1 MRLAKVAVFGC
12 LLATPGA
19 AAAAFNVT
27 QLTMT
32 TGCGSN
38 PPIISADGQRLAFGS
53 GCTLAGAPANPVG
66 DFFIVDI
73 ATAAFTPITNT
84 QNCFNGALAMSADG
98 QRLAFTSACDLTGT
112 NTRQQSFLYAY
123 DIAAGP
129 LRQISTV
136 PSCVLGSLTIDGDGS
151 RIAFT
156 TACHPTQASDSTSGI
171 YLYDAGAD
179 AVTAAVPSS
188 GCSAGFHM
196 APAISADGARIAF
209 ASNCDLLDNA
219 DNGSEIYVF
228 DVATEMV
235 RQITHTTGSCGAMR
249 PTINADGTRI
259 AFDAPCDGLKGFA
272 DNREIFIFDES
283 SGIAQVTEEDGCQS
297 AAARIDAAGLRVF
310 FQSQC
315 NLAGTGVNQRN
326 FFWFDAT
333 APGVFQEIVTPNCVD
348 GNPSINADA
357 TRFAF
362 SSTCNLTGDA
372 SGNAEL

>member
-1 MRLAKVAVFGC
+1 MMPLAKVAVFGC

-19 AAAAFNVT
+19 AAALFNVT
-27 QLTMT
+27 QVTMT

-66 DFFIVDI
+66 DFFVVDI

-84 QNCFNGALAMSADG
+84 QNCFNGALVMSADG

-112 NTRQQSFLYAY
+112 NARHQSFLYAY
-123 DIAAGP
+123 DIAAGM

-136 PSCVLGSLTIDGDGS
+136 AGCVLGSLTIDGDGS

-156 TACHPTQASDSTSGI
+156 TTCHPTQASDSTPGI

-196 APAISADGARIAF
+196 APAISADWERIAF

-219 DNGSEIYVF
+219 DHGSNPSV
-228 DVATEMV
+228 V
-235 RQITHTTGSCGAMR
+235 GALQSRRAQRRWIRSRSVSPPAGRGR
-249 PTINADGTRI
+249 PAVLARTR
-259 AFDAPCDGLKGFA
+259 G
-272 DNREIFIFDES
+272 R
-283 SGIAQVTEEDGCQS
+283 S
-297 AAARIDAAGLRVF
+297 AAGGRRPSAVSPSRA
-310 FQSQC
+310 C
-315 NLAGTGVNQRN
+315 GTGWCASTSRP
-326 FFWFDAT
+326 FW
-333 APGVFQEIVTPNCVD
+333 PRRERGGGEGLP
-348 GNPSINADA
+348 
-357 TRFAF
+357 RFVER
-362 SSTCNLTGDA
+362 
-372 SGNAEL
+372 ELRES